1 MHEFEKELQ
10 LLDPKYPLM
19 IAPSAILTFQ
29 VVVGFVIILTTVI
42 MVWLCL
48 RHRGH
53 LSTLLKFAPEVPKV
67 LKGDFTSISK
77 LLHPATP

>member
-1 MHEFEKELQ
+1 
-10 LLDPKYPLM
+10 
-19 IAPSAILTFQ
+19 
-29 VVVGFVIILTTVI
+29 

-67 LKGDFTSISK
+67 LKGDFTSIGK